1 MATASDIAK
10 FIVGQFHS
18 KGMPINNLKL
28 QKLLYYSQ
36 AWHLA
41 LKDNALFN
49 ERIEAWIHGPV
60 IPPVFQEYKSFRW
73 SPIVIEDVTVQLA
86 QKTQAHVEEVLAQ
99 YGRFSSWDL
108 ERMTHNEDPWK
119 IARGGLPADI
129 SCTNLIT
136 HDSMKKFY
144 SKQ

>member
-1 MATASDIAK
+1 MATAPDIAK
-10 FIVGQFHS
+10 FIIGQFQS
-18 KGMPINNLKL
+18 NGTPINNLKL

-41 LKDNALFN
+41 LKDSPLFN

-73 SPIVIEDVTVQLA
+73 SPIVIEDVSIQFA
-86 QKTQAHVEEVLAQ
+86 QKAQAHVEEVLAQ

-119 IARGGLPADI
+119 IARGGLPPDI